1 MGEDKDNGKR
11 RVRKR
16 EKGEVRL
23 FENCQPDAM
32 SKKTK
37 RLPFI

>member
-1 MGEDKDNGKR
+1 MEKEGCVKEKR
-11 RVRKR
+11 
-16 EKGEVRL
+16 GEVRL